1 MALNTQTF
9 TQIVQNSVAAI
20 QAGTKSFQDLT
31 IGSILRAVMESSAAV
46 VLFLQGLIVQLL
58 SITRASTSTAG
69 DLDSWAADY
78 GVARLAAANAT
89 GIVTFSRFTATAQ
102 AVVPIGAQV
111 QSFDGTQTFN
121 VTLDTTNT
129 AYNATLG
136 GYVLGAATA
145 SISVPVQAVTAGAG
159 GNVAIGALNVIIQ
172 AIPGVDTVTNA
183 AAFINGANAE
193 TDAAFRTR
201 FVAYIASISKATK
214 GAIGYAITTLKP
226 GVSYALVE
234 NSQYNGTAQMGYFYV
249 VIDDGTGYPTS
260 AFLSSAFNAIDSARP
275 VTSTFGVFAPVV
287 VTANVTMT
295 ITTGAGYTHSDL
307 VTLVQTA
314 ITNYISVLTLG
325 QTLAY
330 TRLAQ
335 LAYDA
340 SPGVINVYAVTLNGA
355 TVDVTATSQQVVKAV
370 SVLVT

>member
-78 GVARLAAANAT
+78 GVARLAAAKAT

-102 AVVPIGAQV
+102 AVVPIAAQV

-340 SPGVINVYAVTLNGA
+340 SPGVINVYLVTLNGA

>member
-69 DLDSWAADY
+69 DLDSWVADY

-102 AVVPIGAQV
+102 AVVPIAAQV

-234 NSQYNGTAQMGYFYV
+234 NAQYNGTAQMGYFYV

>member
-69 DLDSWAADY
+69 DLDSWVADY

-340 SPGVINVYAVTLNGA
+340 SPGVINVYVVTLNGA

>member
-78 GVARLAAANAT
+78 GVARLAAAKAT

-172 AIPGVDTVTNA
+172 AIPGIDTVTNA

>member
-78 GVARLAAANAT
+78 GVARLAAAKAT

-102 AVVPIGAQV
+102 AVVPIAAQV

-172 AIPGVDTVTNA
+172 AIPGIDTVTNA

-234 NSQYNGTAQMGYFYV
+234 SAQYNGTAQMGYFYV

-340 SPGVINVYAVTLNGA
+340 SPGVINVYLVTLNGA
-355 TVDVTATSQQVVKAV
+355 TVDVTATNQQVVKAV

>member
-78 GVARLAAANAT
+78 GVARLAAAKAT

-102 AVVPIGAQV
+102 AVVPIAAQV

-234 NSQYNGTAQMGYFYV
+234 NAQYNGTAQMGYFYV

>member
-58 SITRASTSTAG
+58 SITRASTSTAE

-78 GVARLAAANAT
+78 GVARLAAAKAT

-102 AVVPIGAQV
+102 AVVPIAAQV

>member
-58 SITRASTSTAG
+58 SITRASTSTAE

-78 GVARLAAANAT
+78 GVARLAAAKAT

-102 AVVPIGAQV
+102 AVVPIAAQV

-172 AIPGVDTVTNA
+172 AIPGIDTVTNA

-234 NSQYNGTAQMGYFYV
+234 NAQYNGTAQMGYFYV

>member
-78 GVARLAAANAT
+78 GVARLAAAKAT

>member
-69 DLDSWAADY
+69 DLDSWVADY

-102 AVVPIGAQV
+102 AVVPIAAQV

>member
-340 SPGVINVYAVTLNGA
+340 SPGVINVYLVTLNGA

>member
-58 SITRASTSTAG
+58 SITRASTSTAE
-69 DLDSWAADY
+69 DLDSWVADY

-234 NSQYNGTAQMGYFYV
+234 NAQYNGTAQMGYFYV

>member
-58 SITRASTSTAG
+58 SITRASTSTAE

-78 GVARLAAANAT
+78 GVARLAAAKAT

-102 AVVPIGAQV
+102 AVVPIAAQV

-340 SPGVINVYAVTLNGA
+340 SPGVINVYLVTLNGA

>member
-102 AVVPIGAQV
+102 AVVPIAAQV

-340 SPGVINVYAVTLNGA
+340 SPGVINVYLVTLNGA

>member
-78 GVARLAAANAT
+78 GVARLAAAKAT

-340 SPGVINVYAVTLNGA
+340 SPGVINVYLVTLNGA

>member
-78 GVARLAAANAT
+78 GVARLAAAKAT

-102 AVVPIGAQV
+102 AVVPIAAQV

>member
-78 GVARLAAANAT
+78 GVARLAAAKAT

-172 AIPGVDTVTNA
+172 AIPGIDTVTNA

-340 SPGVINVYAVTLNGA
+340 SPGVINVYLVTLNGA

>member
-69 DLDSWAADY
+69 DLDSWVADY

-102 AVVPIGAQV
+102 AVVPIAAQV

-340 SPGVINVYAVTLNGA
+340 SPGVINVYAVILNGA